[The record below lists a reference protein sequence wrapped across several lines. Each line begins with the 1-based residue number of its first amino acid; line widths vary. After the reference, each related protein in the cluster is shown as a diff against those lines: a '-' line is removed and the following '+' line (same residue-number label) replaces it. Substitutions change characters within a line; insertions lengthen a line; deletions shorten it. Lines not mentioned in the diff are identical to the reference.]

1 MRFPHTTS
9 SPTLDESK
17 FSSKAKIQQ
26 FNEVKRKMT
35 LEFFVPMVPPTVT
48 HQEKRV
54 NWSARKFYEDDN
66 LKAARQK
73 LAAYIGRHRPESP
86 ITGGVRL
93 TTKWCFPNGRHADGE
108 YRTSKPDT
116 DNLQKLLKDVM
127 TQQGFWKDDALVASE
142 ITEKFW
148 AKIPGIYIRVEEL

>member
-1 MRFPHTTS
+1 
-9 SPTLDESK
+9 
-17 FSSKAKIQQ
+17 
-26 FNEVKRKMT
+26 MT

-86 ITGGVRL
+86 ITGGIRL
-93 TTKWCFPNGRHADGE
+93 TTKWCFPADM
-108 YRTSKPDT
+108 RTESTAHRSP
-116 DNLQKLLKDVM
+116 
-127 TQQGFWKDDALVASE
+127 TQTTCKSCSRTL
-142 ITEKFW
+142 
-148 AKIPGIYIRVEEL
+148 

>member
-1 MRFPHTTS
+1 
-9 SPTLDESK
+9 
-17 FSSKAKIQQ
+17 
-26 FNEVKRKMT
+26 MT

-93 TTKWCFPNGRHADGE
+93 TTKWSFTNCRQAESD
-108 YRTSKPDT
+108 
-116 DNLQKLLKDVM
+116 
-127 TQQGFWKDDALVASE
+127 
-142 ITEKFW
+142 
-148 AKIPGIYIRVEEL
+148 